1 MSKPFRFSQKDIEYS
16 KYVQARLI
24 NQPFELTANNLP
36 PHILGWSDDFNV
48 TTQHIDQYFKSLKD
62 DVEHEALE
70 WKKWKSFNS
79 MQKESFQHHITVLN
93 EQRQVLM
100 QTQIQNQQKGGGGEG
115 TSRGTIAVAA
125 VSAEHTPI
133 SDKDPQSEG
142 EKEIRDEDELLRS
155 RKRGLSWKAISK
167 GCVKGK
173 RSVAALR
180 SRYKR
185 AYSLSGN
192 TKTTRSHPV
201 SRQKARATH
210 SANETRNVRY
220 WTKPELKIALQHME
234 SISKNENWDD
244 VLALLPNRTKS
255 AIYARVNDWKRT
267 GKIPTLDEVEDEDE
281 KQDDEDEKMG
291 KVAAP
296 HEEESK
302 HSATD
307 YKDEK
312 LENVAELKRNGTH
325 DEDDDNSYSIYS
337 IVD

>member
-1 MSKPFRFSQKDIEYS
+1 MSKQFRFSQKDIEYS

-48 TTQHIDQYFKSLKD
+48 TSQHIDQYFKSLKD

-70 WKKWKSFNS
+70 WKKWNSFNS
-79 MQKESFQHHITVLN
+79 MQKDSFQHHITVLK
-93 EQRQVLM
+93 EQRQILM
-100 QTQIQNQQKGGGGEG
+100 QTQIQNQQKGGGGEC

-125 VSAEHTPI
+125 VSAEHTPT

-142 EKEIRDEDELLRS
+142 EKEIRDEDELMRS

-167 GCVKGK
+167 GCFKIK

-180 SRYKR
+180 LRYKR
-185 AYSLSGN
+185 IVSLSGN

-210 SANETRNVRY
+210 SANETRN
-220 WTKPELKIALQHME
+220 
-234 SISKNENWDD
+234 
-244 VLALLPNRTKS
+244 S

-281 KQDDEDEKMG
+281 KQDDEDENMG

-307 YKDEK
+307 DKDEK
-312 LENVAELKRNGTH
+312 LGNVAEPKRNATH

>member
-48 TTQHIDQYFKSLKD
+48 TSQHIDQYFKSLKD

-79 MQKESFQHHITVLN
+79 MQKDSFQHHITVLK
-93 EQRQVLM
+93 EQRQILM
-100 QTQIQNQQKGGGGEG
+100 QTQIQNQQKGGGGE
-115 TSRGTIAVAA
+115 
-125 VSAEHTPI
+125 
-133 SDKDPQSEG
+133 DPQSEG
-142 EKEIRDEDELLRS
+142 EKEIRDEDELMRS
-155 RKRGLSWKAISK
+155 RKRGLSWKASNK
-167 GCVKGK
+167 GCFKIK

-180 SRYKR
+180 LRYKR
-185 AYSLSGN
+185 IFSLSGN

-244 VLALLPNRTKS
+244 ILALLPNRTKS
-255 AIYARVNDWKRT
+255 AIYARVYNWKKT

-307 YKDEK
+307 DKDEK
-312 LENVAELKRNGTH
+312 LGNVAEPKRNATH
-325 DEDDDNSYSIYS
+325 DEDDDKSYSIYS